1 MNCDELIEKFHEN
14 ARNQLLKEYQKN
26 GTIRPKV
33 ILLLLNHE
41 NKPNYI
47 YKRVPRILLNDDPD
61 IRNYAQLKK
70 DIKNLVKGVQE
81 DGYDVLSLYH
91 VEYNDSDNRL
101 YTSLKQGDKLKQVDI
116 YEYDLVTDM
125 SFVLPDGSI
134 ERGRPK
140 LELVQTNW

>member
-1 MNCDELIEKFHEN
+1 M
-14 ARNQLLKEYQKN
+14 RNQLLKEYQKN

-33 ILLLLNHE
+33 ILMLLNHE

-47 YKRVPRILLNDDPD
+47 YKRVPRILFNDDPE
-61 IRNYAQLKK
+61 IKNYAQLKK
-70 DIKNLVKGVQE
+70 DIRNLVKRVQE

-101 YTSLKQGDKLKQVDI
+101 YTTLKQGDELKQVDI
-116 YEYDLVTDM
+116 FEYDLVTDM

-140 LELVQTNW
+140 LELVQMNW